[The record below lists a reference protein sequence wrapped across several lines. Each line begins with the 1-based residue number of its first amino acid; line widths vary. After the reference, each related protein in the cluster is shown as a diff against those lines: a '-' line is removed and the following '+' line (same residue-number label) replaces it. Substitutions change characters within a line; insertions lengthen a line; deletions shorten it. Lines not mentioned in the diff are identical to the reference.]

1 MKKVFKVFVCCH
13 KYIHR
18 IEDIKARVDKWS
30 LGDYL
35 IFVGGEEEKQL
46 EENVIQLKCRDLYED
61 LPEKMFAIYK
71 YLAANNYTDRYDYF
85 WKIDDDIDFVKW
97 NTHRKEALLNHLEP
111 HDYCG
116 FKLKAGHKGGK
127 RGWHIGRVRE
137 DSPWYKKRYD
147 GEYVDW
153 IDGGTT
159 YFLSSNSLNKW
170 KSFSDLDQIRY
181 QDIYEDL
188 AVAKYLKKFNIFPS
202 AIDPWGGKNMLKFN
216 INK

>member
-1 MKKVFKVFVCCH
+1 
-13 KYIHR
+13 
-18 IEDIKARVDKWS
+18 
-30 LGDYL
+30 
-35 IFVGGEEEKQL
+35 
-46 EENVIQLKCRDLYED
+46 
-61 LPEKMFAIYK
+61 MFAIYK

-127 RGWHIGRVRE
+127 RGWHIGRVRF
-137 DSPWYKKRYD
+137 SLVQKRYD

-159 YFLSSNSLNKW
+159 YF
-170 KSFSDLDQIRY
+170 F
-181 QDIYEDL
+181 
-188 AVAKYLKKFNIFPS
+188 
-202 AIDPWGGKNMLKFN
+202 
-216 INK
+216 